1 MDTSCHICVIWSHM
15 WPRIGG
21 GVVNVQNNFIAE
33 WVRAGGAPNTTPS
46 YVQRDELR
54 SKVRVLIA
62 DDYPDAAQS
71 LSLLLMS
78 AGCETRIAYD
88 GGQALAIANAW
99 HPHVSI
105 LDLSMPKLDGCE
117 LARRLR
123 EPAWGQRCLLIAVTG
138 WTATKHA
145 RDAQSAGFDCC
156 FRKPVEPDEILR
168 TIRKRSLE
176 RAPALALR

>member
-1 MDTSCHICVIWSHM
+1 MA
-15 WPRIGG
+15 GG
-21 GVVNVQNNFIAE
+21 FSGRGGANLQNNFIAE
-33 WVRAGGAPNTTPS
+33 WVRAGGGPNATPS
-46 YVQRDELR
+46 YVQRAELR
-54 SKVRVLIA
+54 SKTRVLIA

-71 LSLLLMS
+71 LSLLLMN

-88 GGQALAIANAW
+88 GNQALAIASAW
-99 HPHVSI
+99 QPHVSI

-123 EPAWGQRCLLIAVTG
+123 DHAWGQRCLLIAVTG

-156 FRKPVEPDEILR
+156 LRKPVEPEEILR
-168 TIRKRSLE
+168 AIRKRSLE